1 MLDPDDEALIQEIL
15 PVLELDHQY
24 TRLVEA
30 WNHDL
35 VTQIRRC
42 GRAAGNRLGYTI
54 RTLTSDPE
62 RRDDRRVAVWVVVI
76 SSNPDDEGLI
86 RERGELL
93 ISETLNQLLG

>member
-1 MLDPDDEALIQEIL
+1 MLDPADEAPVQEIL

-30 WNHDL
+30 WNHEL

-42 GRAAGNRLGYTI
+42 GREAGKRLGYKI

-62 RRDDRRVAVWVVVI
+62 QRVDGRVAVWVVVI
-76 SSNPDDEGLI
+76 RSNPDDKDRI